1 VRPELQQFRDE
12 IAQLVPAGAEIVDV
26 HTHLGVDEDGH
37 RLDLTTLLRR
47 LDDAGIHRACAFALH
62 DPDRVPA
69 YRVPNDRVLAWAAE
83 SQGRVIPFCRLDPA
97 DDPVGE
103 ARRCIALGVR
113 GIKLHPR
120 EQTFAFGGSPID
132 EVFALAAEAGV
143 PILVHAGRGAAA
155 VADGLCD
162 TALRHPAAPLILAHA
177 GIADQGVFAT
187 RLADHPAVFFDT
199 SVFGVLDLVELYARV
214 PAERIVFGSD
224 PPYGKPLLGLYVSL
238 RVAGLAGV
246 SEDGMRAL
254 LGATTSALLAGGQ
267 IPAAT
272 SPLRP
277 RAIEIAGSLV
287 RIHRYAS
294 AAFDDLRRGETQ
306 AARDTVAL
314 GLAICRDPNPGP
326 AGPALERI
334 RPALEAV
341 AQALERPGERIPPDR
356 LYLVAALAAT
366 EPAPS
371 G

>member
-26 HTHLGVDEDGH
+26 HAHLGVDEDG
-37 RLDLTTLLRR
+37 RTLDLTTLLRR
-47 LDDAGIHRACAFALH
+47 LDDAGIDRACAFALH

-83 SQGRVIPFCRLDPA
+83 SGGRVIPFCRLDPG

-103 ARRCIALGVR
+103 ARRCLALGAR

-120 EQTFAFGGSPID
+120 EQAFAFAGGPID
-132 EVFALAAEAGV
+132 DVFALAAQAGV
-143 PILVHAGRGAAA
+143 PILVHAGRGAAGI
-155 VADGLCD
+155 ADGLCD
-162 TALRHPAAPLILAHA
+162 TALRHPGAPVILAHA
-177 GIADQGVFAT
+177 GIADQGLFAS
-187 RLADHPAVFFDT
+187 RLADHPAAFFDT

-224 PPYGKPLLGLYVSL
+224 PPYGKPLLGLYASL
-238 RVAGLAGV
+238 RVAALARV
-246 SEDGMRAL
+246 SEDGMRAM
-254 LGATTSALLAGGQ
+254 LGATTRALVAGDQ

-277 RAIEIAGSLV
+277 RAIELAGSLV

-294 AAFDDLRRGETQ
+294 TAFDEVRRGDLGP
-306 AARDTVAL
+306 ARDTVAL
-314 GLAICRDPNPGP
+314 GLSICRDPNPGA

-341 AQALERPGERIPPDR
+341 AHALERPGERVPHDL

-366 EPAPS
+366 EPAPPR
-371 G
+371 

>member
-1 VRPELQQFRDE
+1 MRPELQQFRDE

-26 HTHLGVDEDGH
+26 HAHLGVDEDG
-37 RLDLTTLLRR
+37 RTLDLTTLLRR
-47 LDDAGIHRACAFALH
+47 LDDAGIERACAFALH

-83 SQGRVIPFCRLDPA
+83 SGGRVIPFCRLDPG

-103 ARRCIALGVR
+103 ARRCLALGAR

-120 EQTFAFGGSPID
+120 EQAFAFAGGPID
-132 EVFALAAEAGV
+132 DVFGLAAQAGV
-143 PILVHAGRGAAA
+143 PILVHAGRGAAGI
-155 VADGLCD
+155 ADGLCD
-162 TALRHPAAPLILAHA
+162 TALRHPGAPLILAHA
-177 GIADQGVFAT
+177 GIADQGLFAT

-224 PPYGKPLLGLYVSL
+224 PPYGKPLLGLYASL
-238 RVAGLAGV
+238 RVAALARV
-246 SEDGMRAL
+246 SEDGMRAM
-254 LGATTSALLAGGQ
+254 LGATTRALVAGDR

-277 RAIEIAGSLV
+277 RAIELAGSLV

-294 AAFDDLRRGETQ
+294 TAFDEVRRGDLG

-314 GLAICRDPNPGP
+314 GLSICRDPDPGP

-341 AQALERPGERIPPDR
+341 AHALEQPGERVPHDL

-366 EPAPS
+366 EPAPPR
-371 G
+371 